1 MPRMHIAILYNRD
14 HEQLEDDPGRE
25 ARADVMR
32 VASALSEALTQDGTQ
47 VELVPVTG
55 SRLEFVDVLARM
67 QPDLVINLCES
78 VAADSRAE
86 TIIPCLLD
94 MLGLPYTGASALSL
108 TLALHKD
115 KAKELL
121 KARGV
126 STPGFARVDRLED
139 LDAVNLPY
147 PLIVKPA
154 REDASVGITS
164 DSVVHDREGLRR
176 AVDAVLRTFHQ
187 PALVEQFIAGREIY
201 VPLLGNSPRRA
212 LPLSEIRF
220 GQLFADRPN
229 IVTYA
234 GKWETGSPEYVNTP
248 SGPCLLTDT
257 ALEARLVQ
265 TAMDAF
271 AALEGRDYGRVDL
284 RVTPEG
290 VPYVIDINPNCDLHP
305 EAGFAKA
312 ARSAGIDYR
321 TLARQLVAI
330 ALERHHG
337 HPTARR
343 KGPGAPRLPDS
354 PNRNLLPGRAGVRHR
369 ARRSRASAE

>member
-1 MPRMHIAILYNRD
+1 MPRQHIAILYNRD

-25 ARADVMR
+25 AREDVMR
-32 VASALSEALTQDGTQ
+32 VASALSEALSDDATHVD
-47 VELVPVTG
+47 LLPVVG
-55 SRLEFVDVLARM
+55 SRLDFVDVLARM

-78 VAADSRAE
+78 MAADSRAE
-86 TIIPCLLD
+86 AIVPCLLD
-94 MLGLPYTGASALSL
+94 MLGLPYTGASALTL

-139 LDAVNLPY
+139 LEALSLPF

-154 REDASVGITS
+154 REDASVGITTA
-164 DSVVHDREGLRR
+164 SVVQDAPALRR
-176 AVDAVLRTFHQ
+176 AVDTVLRTFQQ
-187 PALVEQFIAGREIY
+187 PALVEQYISGREIY
-201 VPLLGNSPRRA
+201 VPMLGNAPRRV

-220 GQLFADRPN
+220 GQFFDDQPK

-234 GKWETGSPEYVNTP
+234 AKWETNSPDYADCA
-248 SGPCLLTDT
+248 SGPCLVMD
-257 ALEARLVQ
+257 AQLEARVMK
-265 TAMDAF
+265 TALDAF
-271 AALEGRDYGRVDL
+271 AALECRDYGRVDL

-305 EAGFAKA
+305 DAGFAKA
-312 ARSAGIDYR
+312 AATAGIDYR
-321 TLARQLVAI
+321 TLARQLVEI

-343 KGPGAPRLPDS
+343 KGPGAPRVPDS
-354 PNRNLLPGRAGVRHR
+354 SNRNVLPGGAGVRDR
-369 ARRSRASAE
+369 AG

>member
-1 MPRMHIAILYNRD
+1 MHIAILYNRD

-25 ARADVMR
+25 AREDVTR
-32 VASALSEALTQDGTQ
+32 VASALCEALSADGVQ
-47 VELVPVTG
+47 VDLVAVTG
-55 SRLEFVDVLARM
+55 TRMDFLDELARM

-78 VAADSRAE
+78 MAADSRAE
-86 TIIPCLLD
+86 SLIPGLLD
-94 MLGLPYTGASALSL
+94 VLGLPYTGSAALTL

-126 STPGFARVDRLED
+126 STPGFARVDRVED
-139 LDAVNLPY
+139 LDHVTLPF
-147 PLIVKPA
+147 PLIVKPT

-164 DSVVHDREGLRR
+164 ASVVHDRAGLRL
-176 AVDAVLRTFHQ
+176 AVETVLNTLHQ

-201 VPLLGNSPRRA
+201 VPMLGNAPRRV

-220 GQLFADRPN
+220 GRFFDDRPN

-234 GKWETGSPEYVNTP
+234 AKWEAGSPDYANTA
-248 SGPCLLTDT
+248 SGPCLVMDSE
-257 ALEARLVQ
+257 LEQRLVK
-265 TAMDAF
+265 TAMEAF
-271 AALEGRDYGRVDL
+271 AALECRDYGRVDM

-312 ARSAGIDYR
+312 AASGGMDYR
-321 TLARQLVAI
+321 TLARQLVEI

-343 KGPGAPRLPDS
+343 KGPGASRVPDS
-354 PNRNLLPGRAGVRHR
+354 SNRNLLPGRAGLRDR